1 MNFNYLLLIL
11 WAISGILT
19 IIESLTAG
27 DKKVSLFSYILA
39 WVCLMCSLAISC
51 D

>member
-19 IIESLTAG
+19 IISGLTAK
-27 DKKVSLFSYILA
+27 DLKVSLISYILV
-39 WVCLMCSLAISC
+39 WICLMCELIC
-51 D
+51 NIK